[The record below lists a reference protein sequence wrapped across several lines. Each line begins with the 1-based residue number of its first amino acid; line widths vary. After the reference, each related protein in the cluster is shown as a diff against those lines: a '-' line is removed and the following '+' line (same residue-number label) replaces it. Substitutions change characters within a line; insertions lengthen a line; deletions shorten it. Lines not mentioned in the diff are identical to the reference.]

1 MYREERL
8 RMILD
13 IISKEKT
20 IVVQDLAERFNLS
33 PASIRLDLAEL
44 HDLGLVHRTH
54 GGAIIPSETQSIFIF
69 DNTNLKQ
76 HDKNHIEEKRK
87 IAEAVVDLIHDG
99 DIVMIDG
106 GSTNHLIARQLGRK
120 NGLTIITPSVYLLSI
135 LSQNTNGNIFLT
147 GGLYVS
153 KFYDFVGEMCLE
165 NIERFNPDVAIIG
178 IDGVSVQ
185 QGLTLMEPATEQ
197 VKRKMISVSKNL
209 IIPAD
214 SSKVGKTFPIH
225 IVEINKINTLVTD
238 SNISTEDANA
248 FREIGLKVIIA

>member
-20 IVVQDLAERFNLS
+20 MGVQELADRFNLS

-44 HDLGLVHRTH
+44 HNRGLVHRTH

-76 HDKNHIEEKRK
+76 HDLSHIEEKRK
-87 IAEAVVDLIHDG
+87 IAEAVIELIHDG

-120 NGLTIITPSVYLLSI
+120 KGLTIITPSVYLLSV
-135 LSQNTNGNIFLT
+135 LSQNINGNIFLT
-147 GGLYVS
+147 GGLYVP

-165 NIERFNPDVAIIG
+165 NIERFKPDATIVG
-178 IDGVSVQ
+178 IDGISSQ
-185 QGLTLMEPATEQ
+185 QGLTLLEPATEQ
-197 VKRKMISVSKNL
+197 VKRKMISISKNL

-214 SSKVGKTFPIH
+214 LSKVGKAFPIH
-225 IVEINKINTLVTD
+225 IAEINKINTLVTD
-238 SNISTEDANA
+238 SHISEDDADL

>member
-44 HDLGLVHRTH
+44 HDRGLVYRTH
-54 GGAIIPSETQSIFIF
+54 GGAIIPSEAQSIFIF

-76 HDKNHIEEKRK
+76 HDKAYIEEKRR
-87 IAEAVVDLIHDG
+87 IAEAVIDLIHDG

-106 GSTNHLIARQLGRK
+106 GSTNHLIARLLGRK
-120 NGLTIITPSVYLLSI
+120 NGLTIITPSVYLLSM
-135 LSQNTNGNIFLT
+135 LSQNTNVNVFLT

-178 IDGVSVQ
+178 IDGVSMQ
-185 QGLTLMEPATEQ
+185 KGLTLMEPATEQ

-214 SSKVGKTFPIH
+214 SSKIGKTFAIH
-225 IVEINKINTLVTD
+225 IAEINKINTLVTD